1 MNDDGIPYC
10 SLWVMLSSI
19 KWINAM
25 DSFCQVTSRNYWL
38 QFIFFLQLVNC
49 SREQRLVQQVK
60 GDKND
65 DNDDSKEEERTQYHH
80 S

>member
-1 MNDDGIPYC
+1 MQWTLSVKLQVEITDC
-10 SLWVMLSSI
+10 SL
-19 KWINAM
+19 
-25 DSFCQVTSRNYWL
+25 F
-38 QFIFFLQLVNC
+38 FFLQLVNC